1 MNALHEGFKCFTD
14 ILNDKNNSSSKSKS
28 KRKNN
33 ETLYETPYESSK
45 LNNGVKKMNKKGKIR
60 MEKAHDP
67 VKTGIINKLMRHPG
81 SNKGDVLSQCSRRNC
96 PVLESDSEF
105 SDNPDVLSPES
116 ISTTKE
122 PASFLGESSRLL
134 DNRFFER
141 NITNPDGL
149 NDTYL
154 NQYEPSKF
162 DMRGAPSSAN
172 AVNNSTS
179 MTSRLQTERDLALK
193 QGYSNF
199 GQGKDNTFGV
209 VADKDF
215 VHINMVPN
223 FKSKSY
229 GNDIR
234 ATENRNNTYQR
245 ALQTFTG
252 NDIKIPKTEQKP
264 LFGPLTGIT
273 NVWGTPSVT
282 AFVEDRYMPGK
293 ERKNELPFLQQ
304 RVTTGLNLGYNEVN
318 KNGDNFR
325 VLPKTIDEIRTLD
338 KIQKTYSYNPVKG
351 MGGQSK
357 GPVIGDVKKYKPET
371 TAYLGDYNL
380 VPNLGYIRAPA
391 LFGEVN
397 PANMSTVNRGVAQQ
411 NYVGPA
417 GASTNEKATPN
428 CLREK
433 FSVAHKENFSQAE
446 PRNVILV
453 DGLNARPNTNSY
465 QPTITQRDNNQDYVG
480 PAGTSTVTK
489 GHAFNMITNI
499 LDVTKRNLTENTDR
513 FGTGHGGNEHHGQ
526 AINYNN
532 TAKLTARQHTENV
545 NRYGAGHGGN
555 EARGYTVDYNDTARK
570 TTKETTEKNDRY
582 GAGHGGHEQHGHSV
596 DYNDVARKTTKETT
610 EKNDRYGAG
619 HGGHEQHGHAVDYND
634 TARKTTKETTEKNDR
649 YGAGHGGHEQHG
661 HAVDYNDTARKTTKE
676 TTEKNDRYGA
686 GHGGNEQHG
695 HAINY
700 NNVAKGTIRQYTENT
715 DRYGAAHTGDKQN
728 GKAVDYNDVARGT
741 MRQHSENTDRTGVVT
756 GDKQNGKAV
765 DFKNIAKINKKIFTE
780 KNNDVGVIGGNEIKG
795 YTINYELITPDLTMR
810 EIHSKLDRSGGGI
823 GAGVKPRSRADANN
837 SYVNIEK
844 EVIAKGRA
852 PTKSNYIK
860 GPTMDNTCVE
870 LREQIPLNRE
880 LAPSSIITINDKLP
894 FTMHT
899 PTGRMVTN
907 TRINNFTEISLD
919 QNPFIN
925 NVVHKSVLIK

>member
-1 MNALHEGFKCFTD
+1 MNTLHEGFNIFTD
-14 ILNDKNNSSSKSKS
+14 ILRDNNSSKIKS

-33 ETLYETPYESSK
+33 EMLHETPYESNR
-45 LNNGVKKMNKKGKIR
+45 LNNGINKLNKKGKIR
-60 MEKAHDP
+60 MEKARNP
-67 VKTGIINKLMRHPG
+67 VKTGIVNKLMRHPG
-81 SNKGDVLSQCSRRNC
+81 SNKGDALNQCSKRNC

-122 PASFLGESSRLL
+122 PESFLGESSRLL
-134 DNRFFER
+134 DNRFYER
-141 NITNPDGL
+141 NITNPNGL
-149 NDTYL
+149 NDSYL

-179 MTSRLQTERDLALK
+179 MLSRLQTERNLAMK
-193 QGYSNF
+193 EGYSNF

-209 VADKDF
+209 VSDKDF
-215 VHINMVPN
+215 VHVNMVPN

-234 ATENRNNTYQR
+234 ATENRGNVYQR
-245 ALQTFTG
+245 ALETFTG
-252 NDIKIPKTEQKP
+252 NDIKIAKTEQKP

-282 AFVEDRYMPGK
+282 AYVEDRYIPGK

-338 KIQKTYSYNPVKG
+338 KIQKTYTYSPVKG
-351 MGGQSK
+351 MMGQNK

-397 PANMSTVNRGVAQQ
+397 PANMSTVNRGVSQQ

-417 GASTNEKATPN
+417 GASANEKATPN

-433 FSVAHKENFSQAE
+433 FGISNRENFSQAE

-453 DGLNARPNTNSY
+453 EGLNARPNTNSY
-465 QPTITQRDNNQDYVG
+465 QPTITQRDNNHDYIG

-499 LDVTKRNLTENTDR
+499 LDLTKRNLTEN
-513 FGTGHGGNEHHGQ
+513 
-526 AINYNN
+526 
-532 TAKLTARQHTENV
+532 
-545 NRYGAGHGGN
+545 
-555 EARGYTVDYNDTARK
+555 
-570 TTKETTEKNDRY
+570 NDRY
-582 GAGHGGHEQHGHSV
+582 GAGHGGHQHHGHTIN
-596 DYNDVARKTTKETT
+596 YNDIAKHTIRQHT
-610 EKNDRYGAG
+610 ENTERYGVG
-619 HGGHEQHGHAVDYND
+619 HGGHENRGHTIDYNDTAKHTIRQHTENTERYGVGHGGHENRGHAVDYND
-634 TARKTTKETTEKNDR
+634 TAKHTIRQHTENTER
-649 YGAGHGGHEQHG
+649 YGVGHGGHENRG
-661 HAVDYNDTARKTTKE
+661 HTIDYNDTAKHTIRQH
-676 TTEKNDRYGA
+676 TENTERYGA
-686 GHGGNEQHG
+686 GHGGNIH
-695 HAINY
+695 
-700 NNVAKGTIRQYTENT
+700 
-715 DRYGAAHTGDKQN
+715 N
-728 GKAVDYNDVARGT
+728 GKAI
-741 MRQHSENTDRTGVVT
+741 
-756 GDKQNGKAV
+756 
-765 DFKNIAKINKKIFTE
+765 DFKNIAKLNKKIFTE
-780 KNNDVGVIGGNEIKG
+780 KNNDVGVIGGHETKG
-795 YTINYELITPDLTMR
+795 YTINYELFTPDLTMR
-810 EIHSKLDRSGGGI
+810 EIHSKLDRSGGGV

-852 PTKSNYIK
+852 PTKSNYIR
-860 GPTMDNTCVE
+860 GPTFDNTCVE
-870 LREQIPLNRE
+870 LREQILFDRE
-880 LAPSSIITINDKLP
+880 NAPSSTITINDKLP
-894 FTMHT
+894 FMIHT
-899 PTGRMVTN
+899 PTDRMVTN

>member
-1 MNALHEGFKCFTD
+1 MNTLHEGFNIFTD
-14 ILNDKNNSSSKSKS
+14 ILRDNNSSKIKS

-33 ETLYETPYESSK
+33 EMLHETPYESNR
-45 LNNGVKKMNKKGKIR
+45 LNNGINKLNKKGKIR
-60 MEKAHDP
+60 MEKARNP
-67 VKTGIINKLMRHPG
+67 VKTGIVNKLMRHPG
-81 SNKGDVLSQCSRRNC
+81 SNKGDALNQCSKRNC

-122 PASFLGESSRLL
+122 PESFLGESSRLL
-134 DNRFFER
+134 DNRFYER
-141 NITNPDGL
+141 NITNPNGL
-149 NDTYL
+149 NDSYL

-179 MTSRLQTERDLALK
+179 MLSRLQTERNLAMK
-193 QGYSNF
+193 EGYSNF

-209 VADKDF
+209 VSDKDF
-215 VHINMVPN
+215 VHVNMVPN

-234 ATENRNNTYQR
+234 ATENRGNVYQR
-245 ALQTFTG
+245 ALETFTG
-252 NDIKIPKTEQKP
+252 NDIKIAKTEQKP

-282 AFVEDRYMPGK
+282 AYVEDRYIPGK

-338 KIQKTYSYNPVKG
+338 KIQKTYTYSPVKG
-351 MGGQSK
+351 MMGQNK

-397 PANMSTVNRGVAQQ
+397 PANMSTVNRGVSQQ

-417 GASTNEKATPN
+417 GASANEKATPN

-433 FSVAHKENFSQAE
+433 FGISNRENFSQAE

-453 DGLNARPNTNSY
+453 EGLNARPNTNSY
-465 QPTITQRDNNQDYVG
+465 QPTITQRDNNHDYIG

-499 LDVTKRNLTENTDR
+499 LDLTKRNLTEN
-513 FGTGHGGNEHHGQ
+513 
-526 AINYNN
+526 
-532 TAKLTARQHTENV
+532 
-545 NRYGAGHGGN
+545 
-555 EARGYTVDYNDTARK
+555 
-570 TTKETTEKNDRY
+570 NDRY
-582 GAGHGGHEQHGHSV
+582 GAGHGGHQHHGHTIN
-596 DYNDVARKTTKETT
+596 YNDIAKHTIRQHT
-610 EKNDRYGAG
+610 ENTERYGVG
-619 HGGHEQHGHAVDYND
+619 HGGHENRGHTIDYNDTAKHTIRQHTENTERYGVGHGGHENRGHTVDYND
-634 TARKTTKETTEKNDR
+634 TAKHTIRQHTENTER
-649 YGAGHGGHEQHG
+649 YGVGHGGHENRG
-661 HAVDYNDTARKTTKE
+661 HTIDYNDTAKHTIRQH
-676 TTEKNDRYGA
+676 TENTERYGVGHGGHENRGHAIDYNDTAKHTIRQHTENTERYGVGHGGHENRGHAIDYNDIAKHTIRQHTENTDRYGA
-686 GHGGNEQHG
+686 GHGGNIH
-695 HAINY
+695 
-700 NNVAKGTIRQYTENT
+700 
-715 DRYGAAHTGDKQN
+715 N
-728 GKAVDYNDVARGT
+728 GKAI
-741 MRQHSENTDRTGVVT
+741 
-756 GDKQNGKAV
+756 
-765 DFKNIAKINKKIFTE
+765 DFKNIAKLNKKIFTE
-780 KNNDVGVIGGNEIKG
+780 KNNDVGVIGGHETKG
-795 YTINYELITPDLTMR
+795 YTINYELFTPDLTMR
-810 EIHSKLDRSGGGI
+810 EIHSKLDRSGGGV

-852 PTKSNYIK
+852 PTKSNYIR
-860 GPTMDNTCVE
+860 GPTFDNTCVE
-870 LREQIPLNRE
+870 LREQILFDRE
-880 LAPSSIITINDKLP
+880 NAPSSTITINDKLP
-894 FTMHT
+894 FMIHT
-899 PTGRMVTN
+899 PTDRMVTN

>member
-1 MNALHEGFKCFTD
+1 MNVLHEGFNIFTD
-14 ILNDKNNSSSKSKS
+14 ILRDTNNSSKTKS

-33 ETLYETPYESSK
+33 EILHETQYESNR
-45 LNNGVKKMNKKGKIR
+45 LNNGFKNTNKKGKIR
-60 MEKAHDP
+60 MEKARDP
-67 VKTGIINKLMRHPG
+67 VKTGIVNKLMRHSG
-81 SNKGDVLSQCSRRNC
+81 SNKGDALNQCSRRNC
-96 PVLESDSEF
+96 AVLENDSEF

-116 ISTTKE
+116 ISTVKE

-134 DNRFFER
+134 DNRFYER
-141 NITNPDGL
+141 NITNPSGL

-162 DMRGAPSSAN
+162 DMRGSPSSAN
-172 AVNNSTS
+172 AVNNSSS
-179 MTSRLQTERDLALK
+179 MVNRLQTERELAMK

-245 ALQTFTG
+245 TLDTFTG
-252 NDIKIPKTEQKP
+252 NDIKIAKTEQKP

-273 NVWGTPSVT
+273 NVWGTPSIT
-282 AFVEDRYMPGK
+282 SFVEDRYMPGK

-338 KIQKTYSYNPVKG
+338 KIQKSYTYSPVKG
-351 MGGQSK
+351 MMGQNK

-397 PANMSTVNRGVAQQ
+397 PSNMGTVNRGVSQQ

-428 CLREK
+428 NLREK
-433 FSVAHKENFSQAE
+433 FSVSHKENFKQAE

-453 DGLNARPNTNSY
+453 EGLNARPNTNSY
-465 QPTITQRDNNQDYVG
+465 QPTNTERDKQQDYVG

-499 LDVTKRNLTENTDR
+499 LDATKRNLTENTDR
-513 FGTGHGGNEHHGQ
+513 FGAGHGGNEHHGHV
-526 AINYNN
+526 IDYKDL
-532 TAKLTARQHTENV
+532 AKSTIKQHTENV
-545 NRYGAGHGGN
+545 DRFGAGHGGN
-555 EARGYTVDYNDTARK
+555 EHHGHVVDYKDLAKSTIK
-570 TTKETTEKNDRY
+570 QHTENVDRF
-582 GAGHGGHEQHGHSV
+582 GAGHGGNEHHGHVV
-596 DYNDVARKTTKETT
+596 DYKDLAKSTIKQHT
-610 EKNDRYGAG
+610 ENVDRFGAG
-619 HGGHEQHGHAVDYND
+619 HGGNEHHGHVVDYKD
-634 TARKTTKETTEKNDR
+634 LAKSTIRHHTENVDR
-649 YGAGHGGHEQHG
+649 FGAGHGGNEHLGHVIDYKDIAKSTIRQHTEN
-661 HAVDYNDTARKTTKE
+661 VDRF
-676 TTEKNDRYGA
+676 GA
-686 GHGGNEQHG
+686 GHGGNEQYG
-695 HAINY
+695 HVVDY
-700 NNVAKGTIRQYTENT
+700 KDVAKSTIKQHTENT
-715 DRYGAAHTGDKQN
+715 DRYGAAHTGDKQY
-728 GKAVDYNDVARGT
+728 GKAVDYSDVAKGT
-741 MRQHSENTDRTGVVT
+741 MRQHTENTDRTGVVT
-756 GDKQNGKAV
+756 GDGQKGIAI
-765 DFKNIAKINKKIFTE
+765 DFKNIAKLNKKIFTE
-780 KNNDVGVIGGNEIKG
+780 KNNNAGNIGGNVNKG
-795 YTINYELITPDLTMR
+795 YTINYELFTPDLTMR
-810 EIHSKLDRSGGGI
+810 ELHSKLDRSAGGL
-823 GAGVKPRSRADANN
+823 GAGVKPRTRDDANN
-837 SYVNIEK
+837 SYVNIER
-844 EVIAKGRA
+844 EVIAKGRT

-860 GPTMDNTCVE
+860 GPTIDNTCVE
-870 LREQIPLNRE
+870 LREQIQLNRE
-880 LAPSSIITINDKLP
+880 FAPSSIITINDKLP

-907 TRINNFTEISLD
+907 TRINNFTELSLD

-925 NVVHKSVLIK
+925 NVVHKSVNIY